1 MYYIQE
7 KYKDPLLLKKQYL
20 ENRPFKHI
28 ILDDFINPDLL
39 NKVEEEFP
47 DLQFLQNKI
56 TYDSQ
61 KEIKFASKGSA
72 DLSPAA
78 KDLIGYLNSDLFLE
92 YLQILTGIDEKL
104 ISDPYLSGAGYHQ
117 IKKGGL
123 LKIHADFNKHG
134 MLNLDRRINLL
145 IYLNKNWNSD
155 WGGNLEL
162 YDRNNLKYPVVSVEP
177 KFNRCLIFSTTS
189 FTYHGHP
196 DKLRCPKNR
205 SRRSIALYYFST
217 GRPESEIDAEH
228 GTLFIATKGEKFNY
242 EYKFN
247 FKGFIS
253 EWILPSGFK
262 KLIKIFIKKFQNQ
275 D

>member
-7 KYKDPLLLKKQYL
+7 KYINPLLYRKQYL
-20 ENRPFKHI
+20 ENKPFKHI
-28 ILDDFINPDLL
+28 ILDDFINPELL
-39 NKVEEEFP
+39 NQVEKEFP
-47 DLQFLQNKI
+47 DLQFLPNKI
-56 TYDSQ
+56 TFDNQ
-61 KEIKFASKGSA
+61 KEIKFASKGTA
-72 DLSPAA
+72 DLSPKA
-78 KDLIGYLNSDLFLE
+78 KDLIGYLNSDLFLD
-92 YLQILTGIDEKL
+92 YLQNLTGIDEKL
-104 ISDPYLSGAGYHQ
+104 ISDPYLTGAGYHQ

-162 YDRNNLKYPVVSVEP
+162 YDKNNLKSPVVSVEP

-196 DKLRCPKNR
+196 DKLRCPENR

-217 GRPESEIDAEH
+217 GRPKSEIDSDH
-228 GTLFIATKGEKFNY
+228 GTLFIETKGEKFKY

-247 FKGFIS
+247 LKGFIA
-253 EWILPSGFK
+253 EWIIPTGFK
-262 KLIKIFIKKFQNQ
+262 KLIKILFKKYK
-275 D
+275 